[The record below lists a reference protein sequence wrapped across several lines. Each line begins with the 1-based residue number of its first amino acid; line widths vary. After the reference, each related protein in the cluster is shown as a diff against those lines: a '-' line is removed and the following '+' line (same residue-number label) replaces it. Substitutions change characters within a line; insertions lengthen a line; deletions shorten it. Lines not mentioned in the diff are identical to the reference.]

1 MKRTASGILAA
12 LVAGGCTQPF
22 EPSENEPVD
31 VYGPPSMFGMQDED
45 IQEDHQ
51 ESAENPDFNPAD
63 NDPECVYGPPSMFET
78 EPDNTDPNVQYNPE
92 DDSSFFPEDNLPAP
106 VYGPPPADAEGT
118 GNTGE

>member
-1 MKRTASGILAA
+1 
-12 LVAGGCTQPF
+12 
-22 EPSENEPVD
+22 
-31 VYGPPSMFGMQDED
+31 MFGMQDED
-45 IQEDHQ
+45 IQEAHQ
-51 ESAENPDFNPAD
+51 GSAENPDFNPAD